1 MELKIKN
8 MVCPRCIMAVTET
21 LDKLG
26 LTPDSV
32 SLGKVHVKEVLDK
45 EKLSEL
51 DNALRAIG
59 FELIHDEQTELV
71 DRIKQAIIDTVRAE
85 KPSTLPVSVILKR
98 MLGIEF
104 SVLSRTFAAVE
115 GRTIE
120 KYYLLQRVE
129 RVKELI
135 DYNELSIKEIAYQSG
150 FSSIAHLSRQFKQ
163 LTGLTPTEYKGSV
176 EEEREGVDKV

>member
-8 MVCPRCIMAVTET
+8 MVCPRCIMSVTET
-21 LDKLG
+21 FDKLG
-26 LTPDSV
+26 YTPDSV
-32 SLGKVHVKEVLDK
+32 SLGKVHIKENLDK
-45 EKLSEL
+45 EQIAALETALSEK
-51 DNALRAIG
+51 G
-59 FELIHDEQTELV
+59 FELIHDAQTEMV

-85 KPSTLPVSVILKR
+85 KPSTLPISVILKR
-98 MLGIEF
+98 ILGVEF
-104 SVLSRTFAAVE
+104 SVLSRTFAAAE

-135 DYNELSIKEIAYQSG
+135 DYDELSIKEIAWQSG

-163 LTGLTPTEYKGSV
+163 LTGLTPTEYKSSLDA
-176 EEEREGVDKV
+176 EREGVDKV